1 MENKIFK
8 PKIDKLFWII
18 LVITSVIM
26 LALTALS
33 FVPEWNA
40 LAFVITALSDIFI
53 VYFLISP
60 LFGYVEMRE
69 RTLFIK
75 FGFIL
80 KREIPYEKI
89 RKLKVGRGIYSESM
103 LSLKNSLEHVNIY
116 YNSYDVA
123 TVSVKNSDRFI
134 EELKARI

>member
-1 MENKIFK
+1 MENKVFK

-18 LVITSVIM
+18 LVISSVIM

-33 FVPEWNA
+33 FVPQWNT

-123 TVSVKNSDRFI
+123 TVSVKSSDRFI